1 MNTIEGDVSQMR
13 NKLTME
19 DNADKMNNDLQVNL
33 NGERDS
39 NVNLKQ
45 TIGVIDHSRTEVI
58 SRLRVL

>member
-1 MNTIEGDVSQMR
+1 MNTIEGDVSQMK